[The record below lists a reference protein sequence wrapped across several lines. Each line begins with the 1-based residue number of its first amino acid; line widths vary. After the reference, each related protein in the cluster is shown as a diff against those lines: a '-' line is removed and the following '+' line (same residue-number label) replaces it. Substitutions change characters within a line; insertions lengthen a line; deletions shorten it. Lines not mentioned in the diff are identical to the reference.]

1 MQERLPS
8 KPRMEF
14 QEVLGV
20 PQRQMLQKALHFAT
34 EKRPMN
40 NNLSSIVREQEEFQW
55 HAGTKL

>member
-20 PQRQMLQKALHFAT
+20 PKCQMLQKALHFAT

>member
-1 MQERLPS
+1 
-8 KPRMEF
+8 MEF

-20 PQRQMLQKALHFAT
+20 PQCQMLQKALHFAT

-40 NNLSSIVREQEEFQW
+40 DNLSSIVCEQEEFQW